1 MNRNLTRRVPLALLG
16 LIWIISLSG
25 CTPEH
30 SKRELN
36 SIAIVMGLGLDM
48 ADPNNDIP
56 FEEGKLHVT
65 AQVVRTGSLSGGGSK
80 SNGGASNSADA
91 MYWNLV
97 MEGDDIFPMLR
108 GSVQQSNRNLYIS
121 HNQVIV
127 FGEELARQGLA
138 PFMDYLFREREM
150 RYNVQ
155 LAVSEK
161 PAGEILKI
169 SPSLETLPSQ
179 EISKLLKIQA
189 RSAEAP
195 TVSLFDFAVDMKS
208 ARKAAV
214 LPLINSQPEAAE
226 EEGETVYVDGC
237 AVFNNWKMVGK
248 LNASETRGF
257 LWTAGDI
264 ESTVFTVPVE
274 NTRISLAV
282 TGKKGNMTVQY
293 DKEKGEQ
300 ALLVQFEVS
309 ADAVVGHVDGVY
321 DLHQEDSLQKIQ
333 QQCSRFITEE
343 ICVAVQKSRE
353 LSSDIFGISEHLER
367 YMPEVWKEIEGEWEK
382 YFTGITYEIG
392 VKSHVRRT
400 GSLVDPVLDEGVAY
414 E

>member
-1 MNRNLTRRVPLALLG
+1 MNQFLQRFLLLVSSLLFSIFVLT
-16 LIWIISLSG
+16 G

-36 SIAIVMGLGLDM
+36 SIAIVMGLGLDV
-48 ADPNNDIP
+48 ADEKNDIP

-80 SNGGASNSADA
+80 SNGGPSNSADA
-91 MYWNLV
+91 MYWNLI

-127 FGEELARQGLA
+127 FGEELAKQGLA
-138 PFMDYLFREREM
+138 SFMDYFFREREM
-150 RYNVQ
+150 RYNVL
-155 LAVSEK
+155 LAVSER
-161 PAGEILKI
+161 PAGEILEI

-179 EISKLLKIQA
+179 EIAKLLKIQA

-195 TVSLFDFAVDMKS
+195 TESLFDFAVDMKS
-208 ARKAAV
+208 GRKAAV
-214 LPLINSQPEAAE
+214 LPLINAQKSE
-226 EEGETVYVDGC
+226 EEEETVYVDGC
-237 AVFNNWKMVGK
+237 AVFKDWTMVGK

-257 LWTAGDI
+257 LWTSGDI
-264 ESTVFTVPVE
+264 ESTVFTVPVSG
-274 NTRISLAV
+274 NRISLAV
-282 TGKKGNMTVQY
+282 TGKKGDMEVLF
-293 DKEKGEQ
+293 DKDKGPQ
-300 ALLVQFEVS
+300 ALQVCFEVS
-309 ADAVVGHVDGVY
+309 ADAVVGHMDGVY
-321 DLHQEDSLQKIQ
+321 DLHKEDSLVEIQ
-333 QQCSRFITEE
+333 MACSEFICRE
-343 ICVAVQKSRE
+343 ICSAIAKSRE
-353 LSSDIFGISEHLER
+353 LESDIFGVSEHLER
-367 YMPEVWKEIEGEWEK
+367 YMPDVWEEIEGEWEK